1 MTKKSETRNHSEN
14 ENEKTEHSNGRS
26 RRGNMR
32 RGNKSGHSFA
42 AGFSWGEVDD
52 EDQPEMLIPAK
63 KKRRRK
69 KDADHPEHFP
79 STLSAVHSTPA
90 SDPYPIADKKSWTVP
105 RLTPP
110 AEKPKLAMENDLTLP
125 SYGRPLLDQEEDE
138 FIKRLLNTADEE
150 EDLVEKTEGK
160 RRKKSS
166 REGLFSKGQKKLSA
180 NTSSDSSRIDAST
193 TENLDTNL
201 NEKNKRKS
209 QNRLNAEG
217 SFDEKSQISNPSGN
231 SERKNNLDDS
241 HFNNADLNNP
251 NSEDV
256 TFNSGSSERKST
268 NKFSEKKIRNSKTG
282 FSRKK
287 TANIAEDERSDDH
300 FSSENS
306 SLTDDNAVD
315 FNAENPASPIK
326 NKRTA
331 NQTSRKRSVKVSKT
345 EVDSLE
351 CPFEND
357 ENLSKR
363 KSKERARK
371 TDSVKVSN
379 RSRTSV
385 TDKANDNPA
394 PATSNGS
401 EALAN
406 SARSNGNTNENP
418 ISCDKINQNGNLD
431 NICNINNKSISE
443 NISGQVTSDKEEISK
458 NELLSLRSR
467 SLRLLKKSG
476 ISSELLD
483 NLARTKNLSPVQLLH
498 RFLVAILEVNN
509 DTNQPNSNAKKSQ
522 TDSLEV
528 STAKTLEKNDSRPL
542 ERASLQDHSTG
553 QSETARSARFATD
566 LFSLQPF
573 EVGSLESEQFVSNR
587 TVAESQKDS
596 LNKIETDSVFQGKTT
611 PEKNKSNRSSLDI
624 PFGDIPIEKT
634 VFMDLT
640 GEDRREDHRKD
651 LSSAENP
658 KRSSTAEKEK
668 VPEKKIIPVSEDP
681 AITVWEEGFSRKK
694 SVHKSPVVNLKS
706 EELLSDSAVLSDTSA
721 KIPMEEK
728 QRQQGKV
735 SPEAGTSDKF
745 SLPSQETNIETAKD
759 LPAKSETRPKT
770 KKGKSRIKAV
780 SSDESVELS
789 KKSET
794 RESTPKEFH
803 FGDLKL
809 SKTMLEALHD
819 ADYDSPTPV
828 QAGTF
833 NRIMAGKDL
842 IGQAQ
847 TGTGKTA
854 AFLIPLLEQVDQCE
868 PGNDP
873 VALIIVPTREL
884 AVQVRDEGLKL
895 AQNREC
901 DIVAVYGGKP
911 IADQIKKLRAGV
923 DIAVGTPGR
932 IIDLVS
938 RRALNFN
945 SLRWV
950 ILDEADR
957 MLDIGF
963 RPDIEKILRQTPKN
977 RQTLLFSATLPD
989 SVIHLAKKYM
999 TDPETCDFSA
1009 SEIASETIEQYYISV
1024 DRERK
1029 FDALIR
1035 LLEVEKPTQAIVFC
1049 RTKRAVDRIGHHLA
1063 GVMQGT
1069 GVIHGDLSQESRDRI
1084 MKEFRSGKVRT
1095 LVATDVVGRGIDI
1108 SGISHIINYDIP
1120 QFCDDYVHRVGRTG
1134 RMGRE
1139 GVAFTLVTSEE
1150 GAELTR
1156 IEKRINLQLKRRE
1169 LPDFVA
1175 YAKPVHEAEEE
1186 KPAPK
1191 PVFGSSRRT
1200 IRRAL

>member
-1 MTKKSETRNHSEN
+1 MTKKSETKNHSDN
-14 ENEKTEHSNGRS
+14 ENEKAGHSNGRS
-26 RRGNMR
+26 RRGIMH

-63 KKRRRK
+63 KKKRRK
-69 KDADHPEHFP
+69 NDAEHSDHYP

-90 SDPYPIADKKSWTVP
+90 MDPYPIADKKSWTVP
-105 RLTPP
+105 RLTSP
-110 AEKPKLAMENDLTLP
+110 AEKPKLTQENDLSLP
-125 SYGRPLLDQEEDE
+125 SYGRPLIDQEEDE
-138 FIKRLLNTADEE
+138 FIKRLLKTADEE
-150 EDLVEKTEGK
+150 EDLDEKQDQGVSLGK
-160 RRKKSS
+160 RRKKSRS
-166 REGLFSKGQKKLSA
+166 APRKSSVNTNANPASTNAVSNENADMNLIDKNKKENPRRLKNENPLKEKSNNSGPKKKA
-180 NTSSDSSRIDAST
+180 ERPTDSMTSGFDGTDSDSSDFENRNAFEDL
-193 TENLDTNL
+193 NLDGT
-201 NEKNKRKS
+201 
-209 QNRLNAEG
+209 G
-217 SFDEKSQISNPSGN
+217 
-231 SERKNNLDDS
+231 SERKQSGKFYGGKNQNPRSGASQKRSVNITTDDR
-241 HFNNADLNNP
+241 
-251 NSEDV
+251 SE
-256 TFNSGSSERKST
+256 
-268 NKFSEKKIRNSKTG
+268 
-282 FSRKK
+282 SR
-287 TANIAEDERSDDH
+287 SLG
-300 FSSENS
+300 ENS
-306 SLTDDNAVD
+306 SPADENTNKLSLENSGPAVR
-315 FNAENPASPIK
+315 NTQ
-326 NKRTA
+326 NKRSSEQA
-331 NQTSRKRSVKVSKT
+331 SRKRSAKASKAGT
-345 EVDSLE
+345 DS
-351 CPFEND
+351 FEKE
-357 ENLSKR
+357 ENLSK
-363 KSKERARK
+363 
-371 TDSVKVSN
+371 
-379 RSRTSV
+379 
-385 TDKANDNPA
+385 
-394 PATSNGS
+394 
-401 EALAN
+401 
-406 SARSNGNTNENP
+406 ENP
-418 ISCDKINQNGNLD
+418 
-431 NICNINNKSISE
+431 NNKSRKANSDKSS
-443 NISGQVTSDKEEISK
+443 NRGQTPISGKDSVSASPLDSETSAKRSLTGEMNSGNKDGNFVIKSALGNNSGQTSDTAEDISK

-476 ISSELLD
+476 ISSESLD
-483 NLARTKNLSPVQLLH
+483 NLARTKNLSPVQLLR
-498 RFLVAILEVNN
+498 RFLTAIL
-509 DTNQPNSNAKKSQ
+509 DINSDAISINANAEKFKA
-522 TDSLEV
+522 DSKDDSATIGTTTIETENRV
-528 STAKTLEKNDSRPL
+528 STTEAVPMKIVSNNNTPLAKSNIDESNRG
-542 ERASLQDHSTG
+542 AS
-553 QSETARSARFATD
+553 D
-566 LFSLQPF
+566 LF
-573 EVGSLESEQFVSNR
+573 E
-587 TVAESQKDS
+587 TKA
-596 LNKIETDSVFQGKTT
+596 IETDLRGSGQAVPDQFTSKTFENDAVKFAPDST
-611 PEKNKSNRSSLDI
+611 SKEKTSSDKIKTDRPSLDI
-624 PFGDIPIEKT
+624 PFGDIKIEKT
-634 VFMDLT
+634 AFIDLA
-640 GEDRREDHRKD
+640 GDDRRND
-651 LSSAENP
+651 LSPPDSK
-658 KRSSTAEKEK
+658 KRPPIQERDDI

-681 AITVWEEGFSRKK
+681 AITVWEAGFSKK
-694 SVHKSPVVNLKS
+694 ITQRKSPTENLNS
-706 EELLSDSAVLSDTSA
+706 EKFTFDSEVPA
-721 KIPMEEK
+721 KIPTEATAAQAGSFPQKALSANESAASL
-728 QRQQGKV
+728 QQNV
-735 SPEAGTSDKF
+735 TDPEAGLQKELKRD
-745 SLPSQETNIETAKD
+745 P
-759 LPAKSETRPKT
+759 KS
-770 KKGKSRIKAV
+770 KKNKSRIKSKTTEKPSA
-780 SSDESVELS
+780 ELS
-789 KKSET
+789 KKKSET
-794 RESTPKEFH
+794 GTEEFH

-809 SKTMLEALHD
+809 SRTMLEALHN

-833 NRIMAGKDL
+833 DRIMAGKDL

-854 AFLIPLLEQVDQCE
+854 AFLIPLLERVDQCE
-868 PGNDP
+868 PGDDP

-895 AQNREC
+895 AKNREC

-938 RRALNFN
+938 RHALNFN

-989 SVIHLAKKYM
+989 SVIYLAKKYM

-1009 SEIASETIEQYYISV
+1009 NEIASETIEQYYISV

-1069 GVIHGDLSQESRDRI
+1069 GMIHGDLSQEARDR
-1084 MKEFRSGKVRT
+1084 MMRDFRSGKVRI

-1139 GVAFTLVTSEE
+1139 GIAFTLVTSEE

-1169 LPDFVA
+1169 LPNFVA
-1175 YAKPVHEAEEE
+1175 YTKPVHETEEE